1 MSNYDNMVTAP
12 KYVEIEESEVEQ
24 KYCTYCGKDVV
35 EFVAI
40 TDELGGTHANC
51 CPHCEA
57 EQ

>member
-12 KYVEIEESEVEQ
+12 KYVEREESAVEQ

-35 EFVAI
+35 EFVDL
-40 TDELGGTHANC
+40 TDEYGVHPNC